1 MVDIEIYKNCFNND
15 SCSIKVNDD
24 NFIITLMGNGDLYW
38 IYDYDNLDQN
48 EYSFIIDKE
57 NTLLYNSFKE
67 LYDEI
72 ENNSQLKNDLYT
84 SVKLF
89 NEGIITWYS
98 DDYKVDKANSF
109 SIEKIDENYKVTFK
123 RNINNELND
132 LSIRIFNSGSRYS
145 PYNFCFMRMYN
156 KLVNYDY
163 QIDMGE
169 ILYRVK
175 TKQC

>member
-1 MVDIEIYKNCFNND
+1 MVDINIYKNCFNYN
-15 SCSIKVNDD
+15 SCCIKVNGN

-38 IYDYDNLDQN
+38 IYNYNNLDQN

-72 ENNSQLKNDLYT
+72 ENSSQSKNVFY
-84 SVKLF
+84 SNVKLF

-98 DDYKVDKANSF
+98 DDYKVDKANRF
-109 SIEKIDENYKVTFK
+109 SISKVGDNYKVTFK
-123 RNINNELND
+123 RNINNELGD
-132 LSIRIFNSGSRYS
+132 LSIRICNSGSRYS

-163 QIDMGE
+163 QMDIDE

-175 TKQC
+175 IK